1 MSCDTA
7 TKNRSIHI
15 CFVALEAYPL
25 FNQKIKRI
33 HGGSAVDILNIA
45 TELKKDKNFQVSLV
59 TGDYNQPEIE
69 VIDDITI
76 YKTKDLKTH
85 PAWATLSIWKAMNKA
100 DADIYFRKTSSLVT
114 FLVALFCRVK
124 GKVFFYRSA
133 HKTHCDG
140 TYLKKH
146 PLRGRLFKWAVKQA
160 KVALVQN
167 RTDAV
172 SLKRTI
178 GVDSVFIP
186 NGHYLE
192 VTGEKK
198 RDSILW
204 VGRTA
209 RFKRP
214 RLFVRLAKEFPNE
227 KFVMICPPNRIGESY
242 ADLKLDEAGNI
253 EFHEQVPFQQIDDY
267 FQRAKVF
274 VNTSDS
280 EGFPNTFIQACK
292 CSTPILSLNVNP
304 DGFLDKYNC
313 GVCSRG
319 DWKKFVDSLK
329 YMLAEDLYI
338 ELGRNGRKYAEEN
351 HDITK
356 NIEQYKKLFISA
368 KTPKTCP

>member
-1 MSCDTA
+1 MTLDNKHSPV
-7 TKNRSIHI
+7 RI

-25 FNQKIKRI
+25 FNERLKRI

-45 TELKKDKNFQVSLV
+45 TELKKDKNFQISLI
-59 TGDYNQPEIE
+59 TGD
-69 VIDDITI
+69 IDDITI
-76 YKTKDLKTH
+76 YKTKDLQTH
-85 PAWATLSIWKAMNKA
+85 PLKATLSIWKAMSKA

-114 FLVALFCRVK
+114 FLVAFFCRVK
-124 GKVFFYRSA
+124 RKIFFYRSA

-140 TYLKKH
+140 TYIKKH
-146 PLRGRLFKWAVKQA
+146 PFRGRLYKWAVKQA

-167 RTDAV
+167 RTDAA

-186 NGHYLE
+186 NGHCLE
-192 VTGEKK
+192 VADEKK

-214 RLFVRLAKEFPNE
+214 RLYVKLAKEFPNE
-227 KFVMICPPNRIGESY
+227 KFVMICPRNRVGESY
-242 ADLKLDEAGNI
+242 EEMKLDEAGNI

-304 DGFLDKYNC
+304 DGFLDRYNC

-319 DWKKFVDSLK
+319 NWRKFVDSLK
-329 YMLAEDLYI
+329 YMLAEDRYI
-338 ELGRNGRKYAEEN
+338 ELGGNGRKYVEEN

-356 NIEQYKKLFISA
+356 IAMKYKKLFIDV
-368 KTPKTCP
+368 KTLSICF

>member
-1 MSCDTA
+1 MNLDV
-7 TKNRSIHI
+7 KQYPVRI

-25 FNQKIKRI
+25 FNQKVKRI

-45 TELKKDKNFQVSLV
+45 TELKKDKNFSISLV
-59 TGDYNQPEIE
+59 TGDYNQPEVE
-69 VIDDITI
+69 VINDITI
-76 YKTKDLKTH
+76 YKTADLQNH
-85 PAWATLSIWKAMNKA
+85 PLKAALSIWKVMNKA
-100 DADIYFRKTSSLVT
+100 DADIYFRKGASLITVM
-114 FLVALFCRVK
+114 VALFCRLK
-124 GKVFFYRSA
+124 GKLFFHRSSNA
-133 HKTHCDG
+133 GHCDG
-140 TYLKKH
+140 TYLRKH
-146 PLRGRLFKWAVKQA
+146 WFRGRLFKWAVKQA

-167 RTDAV
+167 RTDAA

-178 GVDSVFIP
+178 RVDSVFIP
-186 NGHYLE
+186 NGHHLDVVGQE
-192 VTGEKK
+192 Q
-198 RDSILW
+198 RNSILW
-204 VGRTA
+204 IGRTGLY
-209 RFKRP
+209 KRP
-214 RLFVRLAKEFPNE
+214 ELFVHLAKEFANE
-227 KFVMICPPNRIGESY
+227 KFVMICPRNRIGESY
-242 ADLKLDEAGNI
+242 EDLKLDEAGNI

-329 YMLAEDLYI
+329 YMLADNRYI
-338 ELGRNGRKYAEEN
+338 ELGRNGRKYVEEN

-356 NIEQYKKLFISA
+356 IAMKYKKLFI
-368 KTPKTCP
+368 KLMTCS